1 MTATAS
7 ATQAIAKLTFGD
19 YWQQLTQQLEEA
31 WPAGLAQFFRALPAN
46 QLKTIADAVSDGR
59 HVRAHLLCL
68 VNDALGGH
76 IEDAL
81 PRALAIECIHAASL
95 IHDDYVDNDN
105 IRRQRPATWVLEG
118 PRQAV
123 LLGDLIFA
131 TAILRMAEL
140 SRADGLVMAETIAT
154 MAHGAYCELLEPDE
168 LSALLDCE
176 SPQTALYDQLVYL
189 KTGTLFAAAA
199 KLGAIAA
206 DASVETCT
214 RAYRFGALFGE
225 AYQIADDL
233 DDIIALENNWR
244 AASTK
249 LQMLLPAFHYF
260 YGNEFSTAWLKKENN
275 ASFHDWFK
283 KESAALKTRMAH
295 EITRRTDLAVHELE
309 QFPVNLHTAWLRS
322 APQEILRKAL

>member
-1 MTATAS
+1 MTASAS
-7 ATQAIAKLTFGD
+7 ATQALARLTFSD

-31 WPAGLAQFFRALPAN
+31 WPAGLAQFFRALPAG
-46 QLKTIADAVSDGR
+46 QIKTIADAVSDGR

-81 PRALAIECIHAASL
+81 PRALAIECLHAASL
-95 IHDDYVDNDN
+95 IHDDYVDDDN
-105 IRRQRPATWVLEG
+105 IRHEG
-118 PRQAV
+118 RAPWMFESPRHAM

-131 TAILRMAEL
+131 TALLRMTEL
-140 SRADGLVMAETIAT
+140 GRADGLVTAETIAS
-154 MAHGAYCELLEPDE
+154 MAHSAYCELLDPDE
-168 LSALLDCE
+168 LSALLECE
-176 SPQTALYDQLVYL
+176 PPQAALYDQLVYL

-206 DASVETCT
+206 DASVETCA

-244 AASTK
+244 PASAK

-260 YGNEFSTAWLKKENN
+260 YGNEFSTAWLKKENTAALQN
-275 ASFHDWFK
+275 WFK
-283 KESAALKTRMAH
+283 HESAALKTRMAH